1 MFTIS
6 VYVLVTNSSDIE
18 GMYTYLMEEILVS
31 TIGTTNNRL
40 TNIQTIDHILIPCL
54 QLKDAKKCSDT
65 KQTLVIEITTLLDTN
80 NFSLIAHVHI
90 YFETLLPY
98 FGTNKADG

>member
-18 GMYTYLMEEILVS
+18 GMYICLMEEILVS
-31 TIGTTNNRL
+31 TIGT

-65 KQTLVIEITTLLDTN
+65 KQTLVIEITTL
-80 NFSLIAHVHI
+80 
-90 YFETLLPY
+90 
-98 FGTNKADG
+98 